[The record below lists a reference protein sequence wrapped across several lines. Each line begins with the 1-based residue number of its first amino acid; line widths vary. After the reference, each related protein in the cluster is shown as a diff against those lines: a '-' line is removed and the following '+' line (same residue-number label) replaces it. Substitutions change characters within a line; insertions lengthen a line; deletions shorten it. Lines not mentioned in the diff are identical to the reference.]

1 MPLTG
6 PLKNTVGHEDLKH
19 ENFSICLGEMPIEDS
34 HLKAIYCQ
42 THVHDCSMNHRKLL
56 HFDIQLQPKFQR

>member
-1 MPLTG
+1 MLFTG

-19 ENFSICLGEMPIEDS
+19 ENFPISLGEMPIEDS

-42 THVHDCSMNHRKLL
+42 THVHDCSMNH
-56 HFDIQLQPKFQR
+56 